1 MSKINVPALDINQ
14 LLHLKQFFQI
24 KEAQGIDAAVE
35 WAESIIASHE
45 GTKKAQTREHL
56 SLVP

>member
-14 LLHLKQFFQI
+14 LMHLQQFFQI
-24 KEAQGIDAAVE
+24 KEKDGVDAAVR
-35 WAESIIASHE
+35 WAESVIASHE